1 MEKLKN
7 YNYKLALAIIL
18 LIFALIVVNVLEVD
32 LYLFNWLENGIYNLL
47 APFFNFIESGVTL
60 AEDTFASFFRSQ
72 ELIEENEHLREQVAE
87 LSARNARLE
96 EVQKQNERLR
106 ELLSYDQYTAD
117 SLEVITGGVIGYSP
131 GSWQR
136 KVMINIGRNDDVSAN
151 MPVIGYNGSL
161 AGRVAE
167 AGMNSSQIILLH
179 DPEFV
184 VGGQISREDSRA
196 LGLVRGLPDSDERVI
211 MENIPWDADVEVGD
225 RIITSGVSDN
235 YPAGMPIGEVVEVEV
250 SKQGLSQLA
259 YVETYSGERSLEELV
274 VVKEW

>member
-196 LGLVRGLPDSDERVI
+196 LSPPD
-211 MENIPWDADVEVGD
+211 
-225 RIITSGVSDN
+225 
-235 YPAGMPIGEVVEVEV
+235 
-250 SKQGLSQLA
+250 
-259 YVETYSGERSLEELV
+259 
-274 VVKEW
+274 